1 MFLCIFARDRPG
13 SKNTITYTLRGPQQ
27 TGANGGSFLGDS
39 LLNELLLAAD
49 ESTCLSPGARGQWPV
64 STTGL
69 SSDSPGLCASGHC
82 TGTCAER
89 RGFHGAS
96 LGFLAF
102 PFVCSCFL
110 DPMYVLA
117 YKTSC
122 RHDRTCAR
130 EAHVQ
135 THTRP
140 GVFLIAYTSWFTKP
154 RVFTIQRESGKPT
167 SRGCPDPHA
176 PRTNRG
182 LEAVIEVV
190 IEFVIEVVIEIV
202 IEVVIEV
209 VIAAC

>member
-1 MFLCIFARDRPG
+1 MFARNRPR
-13 SKNTITYTLRGPQQ
+13 SKNTITHTLRGPQQ

-69 SSDSPGLCASGHC
+69 GSDSPGLCASGHC

-89 RGFHGAS
+89 RGFHSAS
-96 LGFLAF
+96 LGFLVSLRFLAF
-102 PFVCSCFL
+102 HFVSSCFL

-135 THTRP
+135 NHTRP
-140 GVFLIAYTSWFTKP
+140 GLFLIAYTTWFTKP
-154 RVFTIQRESGKPT
+154 RLFMLQRMFGSDSC
-167 SRGCPDPHA
+167 SR
-176 PRTNRG
+176 
-182 LEAVIEVV
+182 
-190 IEFVIEVVIEIV
+190 
-202 IEVVIEV
+202 
-209 VIAAC
+209 